1 MLSSKS
7 QRILQELGVLRALD
21 RGESLV
27 LVGPTYELRKD
38 PGVQARM
45 SVLRS
50 ADGQVCVGYADDAE
64 GEWRVAEYEP
74 FSRRAFGYYQRRLK
88 RIGNVLVDESA
99 RGRRH

>member
-27 LVGPTYELRKD
+27 LVGATYELRKD

-45 SVLRS
+45 SFLRS
-50 ADGQVCVGYADDAE
+50 ADGQVQVGYADDTE
-64 GEWRVAEYEP
+64 GEWRVVESEP
-74 FSRRAFGYYQRRLK
+74 FSRRAYGYYQRRLK
-88 RIGNVLVDESA
+88 RIGDVVADDA
-99 RGRRH
+99 RSSRR